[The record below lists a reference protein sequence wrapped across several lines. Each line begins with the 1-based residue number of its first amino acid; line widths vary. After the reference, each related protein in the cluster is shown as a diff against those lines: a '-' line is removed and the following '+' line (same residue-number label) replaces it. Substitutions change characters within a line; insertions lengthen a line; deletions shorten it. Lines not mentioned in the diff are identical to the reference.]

1 MRNRII
7 KVGHKNSEILTTP
20 CDPVTED
27 ESMDLINEM
36 IHRTFYLRNDSVG
49 VAGNQVGL
57 NKLIF
62 TAKING
68 IWRYFINPTLLGG
81 RYVHDVP
88 KVDGGESCLS
98 IPNMAVVVPR
108 YRNIRIEYLDLLYLP
123 VEMDLHGFDA
133 RVVQHE
139 LDHLD
144 GILITDHLEDKL
156 WSKGEPYEEE

>member
-36 IHRTFYLRNDSVG
+36 IHRTFYLRNDSLG

-57 NKLIF
+57 NKRIF

-88 KVDGGESCLS
+88 
-98 IPNMAVVVPR
+98 
-108 YRNIRIEYLDLLYLP
+108 
-123 VEMDLHGFDA
+123 
-133 RVVQHE
+133 
-139 LDHLD
+139 
-144 GILITDHLEDKL
+144 
-156 WSKGEPYEEE
+156 